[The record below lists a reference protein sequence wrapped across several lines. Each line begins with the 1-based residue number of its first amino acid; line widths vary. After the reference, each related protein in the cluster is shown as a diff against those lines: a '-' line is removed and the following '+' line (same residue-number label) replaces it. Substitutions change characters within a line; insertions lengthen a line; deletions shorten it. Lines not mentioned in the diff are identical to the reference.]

1 MTQILV
7 KLTKKEDMVVNLV
20 KAKFGLRNKNDAIRQ
35 IIVDYEDQLLDEK
48 LRSKDKSLK
57 TSLNPE
63 GHKLES
69 LDEFGKNLG
78 YA

>member
-20 KAKFGLRNKNDAIRQ
+20 KAKFDLRNKNDAIRQ

-48 LRSKDKSLK
+48 LKSKEKNLK

>member
-1 MTQILV
+1 MTQTLV

-20 KAKFGLRNKNDAIRQ
+20 KAKFGLKNKNDAIRQ
-35 IIVDYEDQLLDEK
+35 IIVDYEAQLLDEK
-48 LRSKDKSLK
+48 LKSKGKDLK

-63 GHKLES
+63 GHKLEP
-69 LDEFGKNLG
+69 LDKFEKNLG